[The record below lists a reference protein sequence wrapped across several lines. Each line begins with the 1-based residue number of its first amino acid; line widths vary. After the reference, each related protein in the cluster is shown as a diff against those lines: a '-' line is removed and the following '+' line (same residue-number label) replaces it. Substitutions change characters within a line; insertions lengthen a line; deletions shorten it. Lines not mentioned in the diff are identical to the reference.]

1 MSEMQDKK
9 GQTKIR
15 KTDRTNY
22 GFLKYAPLFSLMEEK
37 NNGQP
42 FKSHCPRMSRGM
54 STSLSIPHP
63 HQWIFFLFFLMHYRL
78 LVFSLSI
85 FIPG

>member
-1 MSEMQDKK
+1 MKKDKQRSEKQ
-9 GQTKIR
+9 IE
-15 KTDRTNY
+15 TNY

-78 LVFSLSI
+78 LIFSLSI